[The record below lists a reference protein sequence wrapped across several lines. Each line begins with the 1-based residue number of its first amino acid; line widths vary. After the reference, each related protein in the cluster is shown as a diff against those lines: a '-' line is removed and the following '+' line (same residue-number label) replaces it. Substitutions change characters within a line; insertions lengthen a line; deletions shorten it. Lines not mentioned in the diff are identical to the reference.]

1 MSSTKLIGFIFIAG
15 ILIYLGFTF
24 LAHFLSEKII
34 FQPQLSSYGDTNQI
48 IKLNLASGVQISAVY
63 LPNPQARYTILFS
76 HGNAEDIGRALPTL
90 EKLKAMGF
98 SVFSYDYQGYG
109 TSSGLPSEQ
118 NAYHDVEAAYN
129 YLVENLGVPSNRIIA
144 HGRSLG
150 GAVAIDLAR
159 KRPVGGLIIESS
171 FITAYRV
178 VTQIPLFPFDKFKSI
193 SKIKQV
199 RCPVLVIHGRRD
211 QVIPFSHGEKLF
223 LEANE
228 PKASFWVEEADHNNL
243 FQVAGNSYE
252 KALLDFVDLIEK
264 SRKSVEEDIKKS

>member
-1 MSSTKLIGFIFIAG
+1 MSSTKLIGFIFIMG
-15 ILIYLGFTF
+15 ILIYLGFTL

-34 FQPQLSSYGDTNQI
+34 FQPQLSSYEDTNQI
-48 IKLNLASGVQISAVY
+48 IKLNLSNGVQISAVH

-76 HGNAEDIGRALPTL
+76 HGNAEDIGSALPTL

-98 SVFSYDYQGYG
+98 SVFAYDYQGYG

-118 NAYHDVEAAYN
+118 NAYYDAEAAYN
-129 YLVENLGVPSNRIIA
+129 YLVDNLGVPADRIIA

-150 GAVAIDLAR
+150 GAVAVDLAQ

-178 VTQIPLFPFDKFKSI
+178 VTRIPLFPFDKFKSI

-228 PKASFWVEEADHNNL
+228 PKASFWVDEADHNNL

-264 SRKSVEEDIKKS
+264 SRKSVKGDIKKS